1 MEHPDCQE
9 LSDNEIIVQ
18 TLRNQDYFACII
30 HRYQGKLLS
39 YIRRISN
46 VNLQEA
52 EDILQE
58 SFIKAYLN
66 LNDFDTS
73 LKFSSW
79 IYRIVHNQ
87 TISNFRRQKARPEGN
102 LLDVEDKILNNFAHD
117 LDLHKEM
124 DHKLL
129 KKMIESALRQLPR
142 KYREVIVLR
151 FFLENSYD
159 EIADI
164 LQKPNGTVATL
175 INRAKKQLQN
185 ILKKHVDAPI

>member
-9 LSDNEIIVQ
+9 LSDNDIIAK
-18 TLRNQDYFACII
+18 TLGNQDYFACII
-30 HRYQGKLLS
+30 ARYQRRLLT
-39 YIRRISN
+39 YIRRLSN
-46 VNLQEA
+46 VNFQEA

-87 TISNFRRQKARPEGN
+87 TISNFRKHKARPEGN
-102 LLDVEDKILNNFAHD
+102 LIDIDDKVLNNFAHD
-117 LDLHKEM
+117 FDLNREM
-124 DHKLL
+124 DHKMLKEMLGKAL
-129 KKMIESALRQLPR
+129 KKLPP

-164 LQKPNGTVATL
+164 LKKPTGTVATL
-175 INRAKKQLQN
+175 INRAKKHLQH
-185 ILKKHVDAPI
+185 ILKKHFDARI

>member
-1 MEHPDCQE
+1 
-9 LSDNEIIVQ
+9 
-18 TLRNQDYFACII
+18 
-30 HRYQGKLLS
+30 
-39 YIRRISN
+39 
-46 VNLQEA
+46 
-52 EDILQE
+52 
-58 SFIKAYLN
+58 
-66 LNDFDTS
+66 
-73 LKFSSW
+73 
-79 IYRIVHNQ
+79 
-87 TISNFRRQKARPEGN
+87 
-102 LLDVEDKILNNFAHD
+102 
-117 LDLHKEM
+117 M